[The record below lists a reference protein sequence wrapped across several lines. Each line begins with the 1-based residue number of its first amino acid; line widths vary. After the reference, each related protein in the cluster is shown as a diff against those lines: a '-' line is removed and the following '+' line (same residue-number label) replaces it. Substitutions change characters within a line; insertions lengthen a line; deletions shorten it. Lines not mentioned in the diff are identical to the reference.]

1 MEKEQVS
8 VLYELPN
15 FEITVIT
22 ILSNFENTHNRNVIF
37 AGDFNIF
44 FDALLDARG
53 GHPTLKIDLL
63 INW

>member
-22 ILSNFENTHNRNVIF
+22 IISNFENTHNRNVIF

-44 FDALLDARG
+44 FGALLDAWG
-53 GHPTLKIDLL
+53 GNPTLKIDLL
-63 INW
+63 NW

>member
-53 GHPTLKIDLL
+53 GNPTLKSTY
-63 INW
+63 

>member
-22 ILSNFENTHNRNVIF
+22 IISNFENTHNRNVIF

-44 FDALLDARG
+44 FDALLNA
-53 GHPTLKIDLL
+53 
-63 INW
+63 

>member
-53 GHPTLKIDLL
+53 ANPTLKIDLL
-63 INW
+63 IN

>member
-44 FDALLDARG
+44 FDTLLDARG
-53 GHPTLKIDLL
+53 GNPTLQIDLL
-63 INW
+63 IN

>member
-44 FDALLDARG
+44 FDALLDAG
-53 GHPTLKIDLL
+53 GGNPTLKIDLL
-63 INW
+63 IN

>member
-22 ILSNFENTHNRNVIF
+22 IISNFENTHNRNVIF

-44 FDALLDARG
+44 FFSLLDA
-53 GHPTLKIDLL
+53 
-63 INW
+63 